1 MNSIQKFSLGLLAAS
16 ALVSSCISPL
26 AFEDPSSARQ
36 NLASPSQRRFGS
48 RPLMD
53 TGAEPATQNAGYGL
67 QPQAQQGGQPFV
79 QQQAPASQGMA
90 SAGQAQRMS
99 SGAPMQ
105 TNNSALMGWNG
116 EVSAS
121 AGEGQTR
128 LSSGQPKHGLEPQ
141 VQGRMHILNLYQEVL
156 DERDSLLIELQR
168 LNSALREGEQLLTQ
182 LRASEKEYGLRLAS
196 LEEVKRTLVAQNR
209 ELSERLTLAQIRRLE
224 SDKLLLETQIAMHTK
239 ASMGTPEEAA
249 TPLLVTEK

>member
-1 MNSIQKFSLGLLAAS
+1 MNSIQKFSLGLLTAS
-16 ALVSSCISPL
+16 TLVSSCISPL

-36 NLASPSQRRFGS
+36 SLASPSQRRFGS
-48 RPLMD
+48 RPLLN
-53 TGAEPATQNAGYGL
+53 TGAEPAYQSADYGL
-67 QPQAQQGGQPFV
+67 QPQVQQEGQPFA
-79 QQQAPASQGMA
+79 QQPAPGGMA

-99 SGAPMQ
+99 SGQPAQP
-105 TNNSALMGWNG
+105 NSSALMGWNG

-121 AGEGQTR
+121 AGEGQRR
-128 LSSGQPKHGLEPQ
+128 LAAGQPKHGLEPQ

-156 DERDSLLIELQR
+156 DERDGLLIELQR

-182 LRASEKEYGLRLAS
+182 LRASEKEYSLRLAS

-224 SDKLLLETQIAMHTK
+224 SDKLLLETQIAMHTSAAK
-239 ASMGTPEEAA
+239 VTPEEVS